1 MISVLSAVSTAAVT
15 GGLGLTGRWLLRQ
28 RDELG
33 RPRPFPT
40 ISVSLLAVLAVGFAV
55 PVLRRH
61 QEESR
66 LSQVASAL
74 VGHPVHVHCQS
85 IGQALADVGAEL
97 GFVKYDASGRPE
109 PRTTIKRDPCGQ
121 LRKYY
126 SGHRSRPSFDMVVAV
141 HVLTHESMHMRGL
154 TNEAAAECAALQ
166 RDETTA
172 QLLGATAAQARE
184 LARDYWL
191 TVYPDMPDDYRDG
204 GCVPGGPADERLD
217 TAPWAP
223 APAA

>member
-1 MISVLSAVSTAAVT
+1 VISVLTAASTAAVA
-15 GGLGLTGRWLLRQ
+15 GGLGLSGRWLTRQ

-40 ISVSLLAVLAVGFAV
+40 ISVSLLAVLAVALAV
-55 PVLRRH
+55 PVVRRH
-61 QEESR
+61 SEESR
-66 LSQVASAL
+66 LSRVASAL
-74 VGHPVHVHCQS
+74 VGHRVHVHCQS
-85 IGQALADVGAEL
+85 IGQALADLGAEL
-97 GFVKYDASGRPE
+97 GYVRYDAAGRPE

-191 TVYPDMPDDYRDG
+191 TVYPDMPSDYRDG

-223 APAA
+223 PPA